1 MRIILDINEDKIDFV
16 LELLRNLP
24 FVKFKQVSKVKSEQ
38 LNIISEGFEDLKK
51 LKSGKIKGTPIS
63 ELINEL

>member
-1 MRIILDINEDKIDFV
+1 MRIILDINEDKKDFV

-24 FVKFKQVSKVKSEQ
+24 FVKFKQVSKIKSEQ
-38 LNIISEGFEDLKK
+38 LNVISEGFEDLKK

>member
-1 MRIILDINEDKIDFV
+1 MRIILDINEDKKDFV
-16 LELLRNLP
+16 LELLKNLP

-51 LKSGKIKGTPIS
+51 LQSGKMKGTPIS
-63 ELINEL
+63 QLINEL